1 MNIAT
6 RRRQSGT
13 SKLLLAGLLSAFA
26 AYGILDFATVVTAQ
40 QANPDDTNS
49 TNENGSMVGAEA
61 LPGIETAPDN
71 PGNSGNAELPYTQG
85 RRGLSFLQLL
95 SRGGWFMIP
104 LGLLSIAVVAI
115 GVERFLS
122 LRRNRLFPHELVHNL
137 ALLSQ
142 SPGGLDPREAYRL
155 CQKYPSSA
163 SYIIR
168 SMLTRVGRPQT
179 EIENAVNESS
189 QREAARLSHLGSW
202 LTLVASVA
210 PLIGLLG
217 TVWGITQAF
226 YDTTQLVA
234 GQNRAEALAQGIYT
248 ALVTTICGLLIAI
261 PAAILAHY
269 FENKIVLR
277 INEIEEMI
285 YSLLPQFERY
295 EGQVRFT
302 TGNTAKPGAVQG
314 VEGFEQ
320 DARGSD
326 GQSRK
331 PAQGPRTEQA
341 PR

>member
-1 MNIAT
+1 MNKAIRI
-6 RRRQSGT
+6 RRPDLG
-13 SKLLLAGLLSAFA
+13 KLLLTILLTVLVVGGNFGLATAALAQLGDPDTANSATDEESTAGAESLP
-26 AYGILDFATVVTAQ
+26 GVETAQ
-40 QANPDDTNS
+40 NNSVDD
-49 TNENGSMVGAEA
+49 
-61 LPGIETAPDN
+61 
-71 PGNSGNAELPYTQG
+71 ELPYRQG
-85 RRGLSFLQLL
+85 GKGLSFLQLL
-95 SRGGWFMIP
+95 SRGGWFMVP
-104 LGLLSIAVVAI
+104 LGLLSIAVVTI

-122 LRRNRLFPHELVHNL
+122 LRRNKLFPHDLVHNL

-142 SPGGLDPREAYRL
+142 SPGGLDPREVYKL

-179 EIENAVNESS
+179 EIENAVNEAS
-189 QREAARLSHLGSW
+189 QREVSRLSHLGSW
-202 LTLVASVA
+202 LTLVAAVA

-248 ALVTTICGLLIAI
+248 ALVTTMCGLLIAI

-269 FENKIVLR
+269 FENRIILR

-295 EGQVRFT
+295 EGQLRFT
-302 TGNTAKPGAVQG
+302 TGSTVKPGAAEDLDELQR
-314 VEGFEQ
+314 
-320 DARGSD
+320 DPRGSEAP
-326 GQSRK
+326 SRLPVQK
-331 PAQGPRTEQA
+331 PRTKQA
-341 PR
+341 PL